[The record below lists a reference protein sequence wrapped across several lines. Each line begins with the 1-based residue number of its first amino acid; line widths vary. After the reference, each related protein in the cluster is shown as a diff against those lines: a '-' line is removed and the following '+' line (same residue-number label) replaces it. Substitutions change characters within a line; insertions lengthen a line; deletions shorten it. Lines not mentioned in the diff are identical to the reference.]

1 MRILRN
7 DFANEEEKIKYVA
20 LCEREYESTLTE
32 VCASLAADSCRVIAL
47 AGPTCSCKTTTVR
60 KVVNEMKNVGRRIK
74 VISIDDFFH
83 SRDRIKDAEERGR
96 QKIDYDSIDALDFTL
111 FIKCCTDLFEGRA
124 AELPVFD
131 FSSAGRS
138 GYVHCDPADY
148 DVFFFEGI
156 QAFYPEISEF
166 LGAYGSRRVF
176 IDVDGPVEIAGEVF
190 TGRDLRLSRRI
201 VRDFRFRS
209 ARPEF
214 TMYLWQSV
222 TENEDKNILPYSC
235 DADIRINSLIPYE
248 PGVLCT
254 PLTEILHGVPEC
266 DDCFAAA
273 QSLAEKFSRITP
285 ISADYLPEKSMY
297 REFLG

>member
-20 LCEREYESTLTE
+20 QCEREYESTLGG
-32 VCASLAADSCRVIAL
+32 VCASIAADPCRVIAL

-60 KVVNEMKNVGRRIK
+60 KVVDEMKNAGRRIK
-74 VISIDDFFH
+74 VISIDDFFY
-83 SRDRIKDAEERGR
+83 SRDRIKDAEERSLR
-96 QKIDYDSIDALDFTL
+96 KIDYDSIEALDFTL
-111 FIKCCTDLFEGRA
+111 FIKCCTDLFAGRA

-131 FSSAGRS
+131 FSSSGRS

-166 LGAYGSRRVF
+166 LGSYGSRRVY

-190 TGRDLRLSRRI
+190 SGRELRLSRRI

-222 TENEDKNILPYSC
+222 TENEDKNILPYSG

-248 PGVLCT
+248 PGVLRT
-254 PLTEILHGVPEC
+254 PLTEILRGVPSG
-266 DDCFAAA
+266 DDFFADACA
-273 QSLAEKFSRITP
+273 LAEKFSRVTP